1 MIKTTG
7 LKFGDHMIRGFSM
20 AAVNLVIQACEAPL
34 TGEEVGTHR
43 VKPNKSE
50 LESLELFIT
59 HKYLTNKIF

>member
-7 LKFGDHMIRGFSM
+7 LKFGHHMIRGFSM
-20 AAVNLVIQACEAPL
+20 EAVNLVIQASEASL
-34 TGEEVGTHR
+34 TGEEVAAHR

-59 HKYLTNKIF
+59 HKYLTNRIF